1 MKSARI
7 LGVVAVV
14 LALAFV
20 ATGCSSN
27 KDVAA
32 KVNGEKIMIAAVNEQ
47 VDQIKEQYPTMFTG
61 TDGEGRLLDYKQ
73 SVLDNLINLA
83 LVEQAAKE
91 EGVNVTDA
99 DVQARLKAL
108 KDQFKDKDA
117 FQQALTSAG
126 MTEATLAQSLRE
138 QMVREKIIAMISK
151 DIAAPTEAEI
161 KAYYD
166 DDANQAQFQVAA
178 ATRASHIVFAA
189 ADKATGEKVL
199 AQIRGGADFATMAEQ
214 SSIDTGTASKG
225 GDLGYPV
232 TPYLPE
238 FAAAL
243 NKLKVGQVSGLVQTA
258 SGWEIIK
265 ATERRKASTKTLAE
279 AKSQIEQILVQQQK
293 ADTYQKYILDLRK
306 KAKIEIL
313 LPELKATQGSTNTT
327 SSK

>member
-27 KDVAA
+27 KGVAA

-47 VDQIKEQYPTMFTG
+47 VDQIKKQYPTMFTG

-73 SVLDNLINLA
+73 RVLDNLINKA
-83 LVEQAAKE
+83 LVEQAAKG

-108 KDQFKDKDA
+108 KDQFKDKGA

-126 MTEATLAQSLRE
+126 MTEATLAQNLRE
-138 QMVREKIIAMISK
+138 QMVREKIIAKISK

-166 DDANQAQFQVAA
+166 ANKPMFQVAA

-189 ADKATGEKVL
+189 ADKAKAEKVL
-199 AQIRGGADFATMAEQ
+199 AQIRSGADFATMAKQ
-214 SSIDTGTASKG
+214 SSIDTGTASNG
-225 GDLGYPV
+225 GDLGYPT
-232 TPYLPE
+232 TPYLAE

-258 SGWEIIK
+258 NGWEIIK
-265 ATERRKASTKTLAE
+265 ATESRKASTKTLAE
-279 AKSQIEQILVQQQK
+279 AKAQIEQILVQQQK
-293 ADTYQKYILDLRK
+293 ADAYQKYILDLRK